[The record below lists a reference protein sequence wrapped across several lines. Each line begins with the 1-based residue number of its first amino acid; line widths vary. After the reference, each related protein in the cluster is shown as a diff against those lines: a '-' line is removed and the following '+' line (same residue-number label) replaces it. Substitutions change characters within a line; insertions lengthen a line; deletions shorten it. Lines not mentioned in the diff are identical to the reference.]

1 MYPWYI
7 VLIHIILALILFFIV
22 NWLGKRAEPMGYVK
36 MSVVI
41 RDDTAPLFNYLFKV
55 LTPVVYII
63 LLTAVFQKAGLNQ
76 LTSKIY
82 FIVIYYWIIRLSAVI
97 LLGHIQLINWI
108 TQIVYWISSIAL
120 AIWFQSI
127 VDKVNTILPDP
138 QSLLEELWLLIIVF
152 LYSLF
157 NKMAFFRSGSQRRK
171 ERYINNQFLKFRRRY
186 GQVVSESCKSQIIE
200 AITYSVM
207 IYENFNRPAS
217 ARWLERILFARS
229 KKIHSFGIMQVQSI
243 KPLTDEESIKQG
255 IEIVK
260 NATRQYLA
268 KVNEQSYLSFY
279 GLLYEV
285 STCYN
290 GGDGSYCNE
299 IESIFDQVR
308 SKYYHFNDLTYDML
322 LEMVGEQTKSVAA

>member
-1 MYPWYI
+1 
-7 VLIHIILALILFFIV
+7 
-22 NWLGKRAEPMGYVK
+22 MGYVK

-55 LTPVVYII
+55 LAPVVYII

-120 AIWFQSI
+120 AIWFQSV
-127 VDKVNTILPDP
+127 VDKVSTILPDP

-157 NKMAFFRSGSQRRK
+157 NRMAFFRSGSQRRK

-186 GQVVSESCKSQIIE
+186 EQVVSESCKSQIIE
-200 AITYSVM
+200 AISYSVM
-207 IYENFNRPAS
+207 IYENFNRPS
-217 ARWLERILFARS
+217 FARLLERIIFVNS
-229 KKIHSFGIMQVQSI
+229 KKKHSFGIMQVQSV

-255 IEIVK
+255 IEIIKDAV
-260 NATRQYLA
+260 RQYTA
-268 KVNEQSYLSFY
+268 KVDDSSWISFY
-279 GLLYEV
+279 SLISEV
-285 STCYN
+285 SELYN
-290 GGDGSYCNE
+290 GGNGSYCSE
-299 IESIFDQVR
+299 VDSIFEQLR
-308 SKYYHFNDLTYDML
+308 SKYFPVENLTYDML
-322 LEMVGEQTKSVAA
+322 QEIVAVMNS

>member
-1 MYPWYI
+1 
-7 VLIHIILALILFFIV
+7 
-22 NWLGKRAEPMGYVK
+22 MGYVK

-41 RDDTAPLFNYLFKV
+41 QDDTAPLFNYLFKV

-63 LLTAVFQKAGLNQ
+63 LLTAVFQKAGLEQ

-82 FIVIYYWIIRLSAVI
+82 FIVIDYWLIRLSAVI
-97 LLGHIQLINWI
+97 LLGHIRLINWI
-108 TQIVYWISSIAL
+108 TQIVYWVSSIAL
-120 AIWFQSI
+120 AIWFQSV

-157 NKMAFFRSGSQRRK
+157 NKMAVFRSGTQRRK
-171 ERYINNQFLKFRRRY
+171 ERYIDYQFLKFRRRY
-186 GQVVSESCKSQIIE
+186 GQVVSENCKSPTIE

-207 IYENFNRPAS
+207 IYENFNRPAL
-217 ARWLERILFARS
+217 ARCLERILFAKS
-229 KKIHSFGIMQVQSI
+229 KKKHSFGIMQVQSI

-260 NATRQYLA
+260 NAARQYLA
-268 KVNEQSYLSFY
+268 KVNKKNYLSFY
-279 GLLYEV
+279 GLIDEV
-285 STCYN
+285 SFCYN
-290 GGDGSYCNE
+290 GGDGSYYNE
-299 IESIFDQVR
+299 VESIFEQVR

-322 LEMVGEQTKSVAA
+322 LKIVGEETKSVGA